1 MDSSVPL
8 AITISRQLGC
18 GGGRIAHA
26 LATRLGFHLADR
38 EILEKAAA
46 EFHIPMEDL
55 ESREERFRPDWS
67 PLLNFGPFTPDIFM
81 PTTIPISPLDILPT
95 NRELYGV
102 ESAII
107 IKLAAERPCVILG
120 RCGFHV
126 LRHHPRHIAVALH
139 ADTDFRIRAL
149 REGHGLDPDAA
160 RERLETNDRARSEY
174 ILECTGH
181 HAFDARSFDLCLETS
196 RIGLDRCV
204 EQIAAY
210 VEAHSAS

>member
-1 MDSSVPL
+1 MDSTAPV

-46 EFHIPMEDL
+46 EFRVAPQEL
-55 ESREERFRPDWS
+55 EAREESLRPGWS
-67 PLLNFGPFTPDIFM
+67 PFLEFGAFTPDLFM
-81 PTTIPISPLDILPT
+81 PATIPVTPLDLLPT
-95 NRELYGV
+95 SRELFEV

-107 IKLAAERPCVILG
+107 AKLASERPCVILG

-126 LRHHPRHIAVALH
+126 LRHHPGHVAVALH

-149 REGHGLDPDAA
+149 REGHGLEPDAA
-160 RERLETNDRARSEY
+160 RERLETNDRARSKY

-181 HAFDARSFDLCLETS
+181 HAFDSRSFDLCLETS

-204 EQIAAY
+204 ELIAAY
-210 VEAHSAS
+210 VEARTAA